1 MLPNVPTFAEAG
13 YPAIVSG
20 PWYAVVAPAGTPIE
34 IRHKLADEIRQVLG
48 LREVQDK
55 LKELG
60 VEARGLSPE
69 EFDVYLKSEYKRWGG
84 VIQKAGISLDK

>member
-1 MLPNVPTFAEAG
+1 MIKRF
-13 YPAIVSG
+13 I
-20 PWYAVVAPAGTPIE
+20 
-34 IRHKLADEIRQVLG
+34 
-48 LREVQDK
+48 DK
-55 LKELG
+55 LLGKSPTAGKGRPPQFGKREELG